1 MKKHIPNFIT
11 CLNLLSG
18 ASSVLFL
25 AYGFVDSA
33 LLCIFTAMI
42 FDFSDGLAAKLL
54 NARSDMGK
62 ELDSLADVISFGM
75 APGALAHILIK
86 NMLFGENE
94 IRLELLTT
102 TETVLMFLPLLIPVS
117 SALRL
122 AKFNVDTGQSL
133 SFTGMPTP
141 ANALFWTGLA
151 YSRFHSPDL
160 YTYLFGSVWI
170 VAVSVIITSFL
181 LISELPMFSFKIRS
195 LSWKENKERYTFLLI
210 ILCGILLFR
219 GDAFVFI
226 VPTYILF
233 SIISVIRKSVIDKQ
247 G

>member
-1 MKKHIPNFIT
+1 
-11 CLNLLSG
+11 
-18 ASSVLFL
+18 
-25 AYGFVDSA
+25 
-33 LLCIFTAMI
+33 
-42 FDFSDGLAAKLL
+42 
-54 NARSDMGK
+54 
-62 ELDSLADVISFGM
+62 M